1 MGPQRRVVVTYVR
14 KEGRVEVGRP
24 RDCCDFIFKVQGHQ
38 PETVSVG
45 ITGGWFDFIPS
56 LGKVLTDEELK
67 AIAEEFLE
75 RELAKGWVPSQEN
88 NRLEIPYPLMEYRVH
103 NGSFPK

>member
-1 MGPQRRVVVTYVR
+1 MSSHRKAVIKYVR
-14 KEGRVEVGRP
+14 KESRVEVGGP

-38 PETVSVG
+38 PETVSIG

-67 AIAEEFLE
+67 AISAEFLE
-75 RELAKGWVPSQEN
+75 RELANGWVPSQEN
-88 NRLEIPYPLMEYRVH
+88 NRLEIPYPLMEYRVQ
-103 NGSFPK
+103 NGSFPN